1 MIEFERRK
9 KIDTSLEMTPLIDC
23 IFILLI
29 FFLLTSSFI
38 EEMGYKINLPKT
50 ASSSMIDE
58 EKVNIFVDQ
67 DERIYINDRE
77 VSLAELAEILEDY
90 ILQDTEKLIDIK
102 SDEDVRLK
110 IITEVMDTARS
121 CGVRRLSIATRYK
134 QGSGSREQGADD
146 KR

>member
-9 KIDTSLEMTPLIDC
+9 KIDTSLEMAPLIDC

-38 EEMGYKINLPKT
+38 EEMGYKINLPKAT
-50 ASSSMIDE
+50 SSSMIDK
-58 EKVNIFVDQ
+58 EKVNIFVDH

-77 VSLAELAEILEDY
+77 VSLAELTEILKDY
-90 ILQDTEKLIDIK
+90 ILQDPEKLINIK

-110 IITEVMDTARS
+110 IITEVVDTARS
-121 CGVRRLSIATRYK
+121 CGVRRLSIATLYK
-134 QGSGSREQGADD
+134 QGTDD